1 MDRVRPYTNSMGDG
15 SLSKRSWWAVPAVV
29 AAVLLGGCG
38 GDSDDGRRSAEAGA
52 NVVQPGA
59 PGEPSSTLS
68 AEELANTKP
77 TPHSTADIE
86 FMQGMIH
93 HHAQALVMT
102 SMVPKRSAGADVPL
116 LARRTEISQESE
128 IEVMER
134 WLRDR
139 AEKPPDAQDHR
150 DDHGPGS
157 ELMPGMVSADELAR
171 LAAVSGDTFDRRF
184 LAYMIRH
191 HRGALTMTRRLA
203 EANGGAEAEIGAFVR
218 HVESDQE
225 IEIGRM
231 QEVLAE
237 LEQQPA
243 ASAPRRA
250 RPSRAAAERIA
261 RDADGQPLICIIR

>member
-1 MDRVRPYTNSMGDG
+1 MGDG
-15 SLSKRSWWAVPAVV
+15 SLRTRSWWAAPAVV

-38 GDSDDGRRSAEAGA
+38 GDSGDGGQRAQGEA

-59 PGEPSSTLS
+59 PGEPSSKLS
-68 AEELANTKP
+68 AEELANAKP
-77 TPHSTADIE
+77 TPHTAADID

-128 IEVMER
+128 IESMER

-150 DDHGPGS
+150 DNHGPGGK
-157 ELMPGMVSADELAR
+157 LMPGMVSADKLAR
-171 LAAVSGDTFDRRF
+171 LAAVDGGTFDRRF

-191 HRGALTMTRRLA
+191 HRGALTMARRLSA
-203 EANGGAEAEIGAFVR
+203 AKGGAEAEIGAFVR
-218 HVESDQE
+218 HVEADQE

-231 QEVLAE
+231 QELLAE
-237 LEQQPA
+237 LERRPA

-250 RPSRAAAERIA
+250 RPSRAAAERIS
-261 RDADGQPLICIIR
+261 RDADGRPLICIIR